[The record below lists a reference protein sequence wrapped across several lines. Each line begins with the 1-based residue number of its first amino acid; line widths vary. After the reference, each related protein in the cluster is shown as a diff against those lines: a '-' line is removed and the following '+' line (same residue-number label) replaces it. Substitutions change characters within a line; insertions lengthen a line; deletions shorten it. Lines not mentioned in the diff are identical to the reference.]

1 MIKTNFLKI
10 FLLTV
15 AFILILMLLSGCS
28 FFNSDFLG
36 INSGR
41 NKDLQQ
47 TDQSATATDSVS
59 ESTVTETTEPVPINF
74 YFDEIIPEFVKDS
87 INLELKKDFENFNM
101 TATRETADILIEI
114 LPAEPDSSDYKNLL
128 IYVPVVSFWSF
139 FEESSSGDFIGYWNG
154 SMENLKDITGKEFEP
169 ELIIRSSD
177 LEIIEKALGKCKV
190 KQIKIA
196 GSQEELTSLLENSVN
211 SFSVIP
217 FNEITPKL
225 KPVNLDGFNI
235 FDKNLK
241 IENYPITFKIAAK
254 GEDAELVKKAKAS
267 LENASFSN
275 RDLSKLVTVVMTGVT
290 AMARQI
296 ARGMD
301 KNGTKY
307 PAEKVVDILR
317 NADIT
322 HISNEVSFVEGCDAG
337 KSGTVF
343 CSKPEYMELLKYVGT
358 DVIELTGNHL
368 NDYGSKWLA
377 YTLDIYDK
385 EGIAYF
391 GGGRNLEDSYRP
403 ATFEINGYRIAF
415 VGANSFGPS
424 SDWAGK
430 DTPGSAPINMWDAA
444 QKESDMQKMENIVRN
459 LKSKGFIVIFTFQY
473 METYNYYPTKE
484 QMKDFRAVLDA
495 GADIVSGSQAHQPMG
510 VEFRGNGFINYGL
523 GNLFFGQASGLGVR
537 QGIIAKHIFYDG
549 KYINTVLITTMIELI
564 QNYCQPRPA
573 YGTERAGLLKSI
585 FGDIENFNNDS
596 KSDKTGNTSN

>member
-10 FLLTV
+10 FLLM
-15 AFILILMLLSGCS
+15 AALILILMLLSGCS
-28 FFNSDFLG
+28 FFNSDFFG
-36 INSGR
+36 INA
-41 NKDLQQ
+41 NKDQQQ
-47 TDQSATATDSVS
+47 TDQSAIATGSVS
-59 ESTVTETTEPVPINF
+59 ETTVTETTEPVPTNF
-74 YFDEIIPEFVKDS
+74 YVDEAIPEYAKDS
-87 INLELKKDFENFNM
+87 ISLELKKDFENFQY
-101 TATRETADILIEI
+101 TATRETADILIEL
-114 LPAEPDSSDYKNLL
+114 LPAEPNNPDNKNLL
-128 IYVPVVSFWSF
+128 FYVPVVSFWSF
-139 FEESSSGDFIGYWNG
+139 FEESSSADFIGYWNG
-154 SMENLKDITGKEFEP
+154 SIGTLKDITGKEFEP
-169 ELIIRSSD
+169 ELVIKSSD
-177 LEIIEKALGKCKV
+177 LEIIEKALGKCKI

-196 GSQEELTSLLENSVN
+196 GSQEELTSLLEKSTS

-241 IENYPITFKIAAK
+241 IENYPITFKIAVK
-254 GEDAELVKKAKAS
+254 GEDAALVNKAKES
-267 LENASFSN
+267 LADASFSN

-290 AMARQI
+290 AMSRQL

-301 KNGTKY
+301 QNGIKY

-377 YTLDIYDK
+377 YTMDIYDK

-391 GGGRNLEDSYRP
+391 GGGRNLEDSYKP
-403 ATFEINGYRIAF
+403 ATFEINGYKVAF

-430 DTPGSAPINMWDAA
+430 DTPGSAPVNMWDAA
-444 QKESDMQKMENIVRN
+444 QKESDMRKMEDIVKD
-459 LKSKGFIVIFTFQY
+459 LKNQGFIVIFTFQY
-473 METYNYYPTKE
+473 METYNYYPTEE

-549 KYINTVLITTMIELI
+549 KYMNTVLITTMVDLI
-564 QNYCQPRPA
+564 KNYCQPRPA
-573 YGTERAGLLKSI
+573 YGTERAELLKSI
-585 FGDIENFNNDS
+585 F
-596 KSDKTGNTSN
+596 SDKIK